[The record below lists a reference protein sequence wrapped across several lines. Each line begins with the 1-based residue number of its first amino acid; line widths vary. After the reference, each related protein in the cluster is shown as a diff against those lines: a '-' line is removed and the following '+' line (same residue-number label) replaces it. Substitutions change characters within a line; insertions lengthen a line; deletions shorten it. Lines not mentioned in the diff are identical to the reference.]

1 MQIKPRILLLNE
13 NSKLC
18 VLVDEN
24 GHPIGTGTRE
34 VCDALLRMLSR
45 HPSPP
50 ELTPPTPKWPG
61 EDEVVVET
69 YSQQPAIPQESYAT
83 RLRRWGRS
91 FIR

>member
-18 VLVDEN
+18 VLVDEH

-69 YSQQPAIPQESYAT
+69 YSQQPAIRQESFAT